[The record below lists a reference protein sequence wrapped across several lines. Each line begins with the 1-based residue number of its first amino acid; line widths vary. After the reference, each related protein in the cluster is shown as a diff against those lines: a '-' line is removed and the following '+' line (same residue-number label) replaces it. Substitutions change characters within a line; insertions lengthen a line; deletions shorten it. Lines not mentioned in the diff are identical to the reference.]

1 MDTERVTS
9 VSPAKTVLS
18 CERGRMVIIE
28 QDERE
33 RVDNARMVELAQG
46 GKEEGYVLFSETSD
60 GTPLE
65 PGTPGLFLSIL
76 LRPVTPVQRAG
87 LLSAATAVAVARA
100 IEKLADVQVGIR
112 WVNDLF
118 CGKDKMAAM
127 MTSARIKPNGY
138 FDYAVIG
145 ITVTLSPDHFQP
157 KIGDVI
163 RRVFNGEL
171 RPLSVRLTE
180 AIVREFFLLYDRL
193 SSDNEFLPEYRSRS
207 TVLGKRAKVLV
218 GDTFLRARVLD
229 IDEDG
234 GLTVQLRGGA
244 KMKVSSRSEIV
255 F

>member
-1 MDTERVTS
+1 MDTERTS
-9 VSPAKTVLS
+9 VSSSKTVLS
-18 CERGRMVIIE
+18 CESGRMVIIE
-28 QDERE
+28 QDDRE
-33 RVDNARMVELAQG
+33 RVDNARVVELAQG
-46 GKEEGYVLFSETSD
+46 GKEEGYVLFSETAD

-76 LRPVTPVQRAG
+76 LRPVMHVQRAG
-87 LLSAATAVAVARA
+87 LLSAAAAVAVARA
-100 IEKLADVQVGIR
+100 IEKVADLHVGIR

-118 CGKDKMAAM
+118 VGNHKISAM

-145 ITVTLSPDHFQP
+145 ITVTLSPDDFQP
-157 KIGDVI
+157 RIGDVI

-171 RPLSVRLTE
+171 RSLSVRLTE
-180 AIVREFFLLYDRL
+180 AIVREFFALYDHL
-193 SSDNEFLPEYRSRS
+193 STDSGLLPEYRSRS